1 MRSGGH
7 FGSPVV
13 AVLRVLLTG
22 AVVSIYLAF
31 HATVTLVNPPI
42 DLSNFDRDPQQAQT
56 VDKQSHAAAVLVDG
70 TFSNEVIPDIPST
83 LDATNDDDDD
93 ECIFR
98 NSTLYRKIYV
108 YPNPGTPE
116 YAGSILSEAARASL
130 LSPVWPW
137 IGHDRWA
144 RDANASHYDLDSQH
158 VQYSTELLVRE
169 VLTNPGSCL
178 RTHDPE
184 AADLFYVPYLPS
196 TEFHRGTKDESK
208 LDYNTSPFGRALLDV
223 LVRQNYTLWES
234 PHLFGFTSRYWRRR
248 GGRDHVVVFS
258 EPFHGLLHA
267 RYKRGSYHYLHSQQ
281 HLSPAIIVSVEL
293 SKTFVEAHP
302 KCAAMNV
309 LLPYPNTDG
318 RWFNGM
324 FEREARQLVQSSLA
338 SNRSLVQQ
346 WKQQRRP
353 ATMYLSAGI
362 HGRCKKVRRAL
373 EQDYRRCSPSYRA
386 NHAATTRLYRHGMR
400 ISTFCPAPGGDSP
413 SSKRMFDCLH
423 AGSIPVVL
431 SRDFVWPFTEELG
444 SDGELAETSGLHSP
458 HGSRH
463 ALLSPGDFS
472 IRLNAGDY
480 AIPALDPKTCKPLNA
495 SRPSLE
501 SFLES
506 IRDDEIR
513 RLQAGVRRMSDLT
526 SWYRRRDDLPD
537 HPLQAEML
545 PDGGAAHHLVKM
557 LEARVAGTLWNEC
570 KEELMRQRQP
580 RSHVREAIQ
589 FKC

>member
-1 MRSGGH
+1 MRSGGV
-7 FGSPVV
+7 FGPPVV
-13 AVLRVLLTG
+13 AVLRVVVTG
-22 AVVSIYLAF
+22 AVVSIYVAF

-42 DLSNFDRDPQQAQT
+42 DLSNFDRDPQQAQLI
-56 VDKQSHAAAVLVDG
+56 DKHSHAAEVSVDG
-70 TFSNEVIPDIPST
+70 TFSKKAIPDIQTTHVSM
-83 LDATNDDDDD
+83 NDDEN

-98 NSTLYRKIYV
+98 NSPLYRKIYV
-108 YPNPGTPE
+108 YPNPGTQE

-130 LSPVWPW
+130 ITPPNWPW
-137 IGHDRWA
+137 IEHDRRA
-144 RDANASHYDLDSQH
+144 RETNASHYDLDSQH
-158 VQYSTELLVRE
+158 VQYSTELLVRG
-169 VLTNPGSCL
+169 VLTNPQSCL

-208 LDYNTSPFGRALLDV
+208 LDYNTSPFGMALLDI

-248 GGRDHVVVFS
+248 GGRDHIVVFS

-302 KCAAMNV
+302 KCAAKNV

-318 RWFNGM
+318 RWFNGA
-324 FEREARQLVQSSLA
+324 FESEARQLVESALA
-338 SNRSLVQQ
+338 SNAALEQ
-346 WKQQRRP
+346 QQRP
-353 ATMYLSAGI
+353 AAMYLSAGI

-386 NHAATTRLYRHGMR
+386 YHAATTRLYRHGMR

-431 SRDFVWPFTEELG
+431 SHDFVWPFTEEFDSKNGYTESLVG
-444 SDGELAETSGLHSP
+444 ANST
-458 HGSRH
+458 HGSRPT
-463 ALLSPGDFS
+463 LLSPRDFS
-472 IRLNAGDY
+472 IRLDAGDY
-480 AIPALDPKTCKPLNA
+480 ASPALDPKTCKPLNA
-495 SRPSLE
+495 TRPSLE
-501 SFLES
+501 SYLES
-506 IRDDEIR
+506 ISEDEIR
-513 RLQAGVRRMSDLT
+513 RLQAGVRRTSDLY

-537 HPLQAEML
+537 HPLRAGTM
-545 PDGGAAHHLVKM
+545 PDGGAARHLVKM
-557 LEARVAGTLWNEC
+557 LEARAPGTLWSAC
-570 KEELMRQRQP
+570 KEDLMRQRQRQP